1 MPSSVSSSRVLTFRP
16 VNTPETVFQLD
27 FDASPPVVIVDSVEE
42 ERYAILRV
50 RLFTVSSQ
58 QVDSIR
64 PDDPRMYET
73 LLGAQALVSSV
84 HLNET
89 VLCLN
94 FDMNNNNPPR
104 LFGIEEG
111 IKRMMLCRSL
121 FTQQQTLPPL
131 VTEEPPVPPITVANG
146 ETCPICLDAG
156 DSSSNN
162 NWVQT
167 RCGHKFHTH
176 CLRNWINFNIT
187 NNGGSSSSG
196 RCPVCRGWIIT
207 TTTGVQV

>member
-1 MPSSVSSSRVLTFRP
+1 MPSSSRVLTFRP
-16 VNTPETVFQLD
+16 VNTPETVFQVD
-27 FDASPPVVIVDSVEE
+27 FDASPPVAIVDSVEE
-42 ERYAILRV
+42 DERYAILRV

-121 FTQQQTLPPL
+121 FTQQQTLPLPL
-131 VTEEPPVPPITVANG
+131 VPVPPTIIIVANG

-162 NWVQT
+162 NNWVRT

-176 CLRNWINFNIT
+176 CLRNWINFNIIT
-187 NNGGSSSSG
+187 NNGSSG

-207 TTTGVQV
+207 TGVQV